1 MGVSIVVRG
10 PEWFFGLDSLFEGF
24 AAIALLLVTLF
35 SFKAYKLTKDKRYRT
50 FGIAFGLMMVGIIAR
65 ALADLFVYAD
75 MSVHP
80 LVLMMLYACYMGLSL
95 ASIIVLFALTL
106 KIKQRAPVVA
116 LLLVSLVLVLLSS
129 SYRLSFHSISVILLA
144 FIAYHFIR
152 NYFEKKSLSALLV
165 CISFVLL
172 TLTHVAFIVDIVKQ
186 RFYIVGHLLH
196 LAVFGL
202 LFFALVKVLKK
213 R

>member
-1 MGVSIVVRG
+1 MGVSIIVRG
-10 PEWFFGLDSLFEGF
+10 PEWFFGIDSLFEGF

-35 SFKAYKLTKDKRYRT
+35 SYKAYKLTKDRRYRT
-50 FGIAFGLMMVGIIAR
+50 FGIAFGLMIVGIVAR
-65 ALADLFVYAD
+65 ALADLCVYAD
-75 MSVHP
+75 LSVHP
-80 LVLMMLYACYMGLSL
+80 LALMALYAGYMGLTL
-95 ASIIVLFALTL
+95 VSIIVLFALTL
-106 KIKQRAPVVA
+106 KIRQRAPVIA
-116 LLLVSLVLVLLSS
+116 LLLVSLVLVMLSA

-172 TLTHVAFIVDIVKQ
+172 TLTNVAFIVDIVKQ
-186 RFYIVGHLLH
+186 RFYIIGHLLH
-196 LAVFGL
+196 LAAFGM
-202 LFFALVKVLKK
+202 LFVALVKVLKK

>member
-1 MGVSIVVRG
+1 MGVSIIVRG

-35 SFKAYKLTKDKRYRT
+35 SYKAYKLTKDRRYRT
-50 FGIAFGLMMVGIIAR
+50 FGIAFGLMMVGVVAR

-75 MSVHP
+75 IKAHP
-80 LVLMMLYACYMGLSL
+80 LALMALYAGYMGLTL
-95 ASIIVLFALTL
+95 VSIITLFALTL
-106 KIKQRAPVVA
+106 KIRQRAPVVA
-116 LLLVSLVLVLLSS
+116 LLLVSLVLVMLSA

-165 CISFVLL
+165 CISFILL
-172 TLTHVAFIVDIVKQ
+172 TLTHAAFIVDIVKQ
-186 RFYIVGHLLH
+186 RFYIIGHLLH
-196 LAVFGL
+196 LAAFGL
-202 LFFALVKVLKK
+202 LFVALVKVLKK

>member
-1 MGVSIVVRG
+1 MGVSIIVRG
-10 PEWFFGLDSLFEGF
+10 PSWFFGIDSLFEGF

-35 SFKAYKLTKDKRYRT
+35 SYKAYKFTKDKRYRT
-50 FGIAFGLMMVGIIAR
+50 FGIAFGLMLVGIVAR

-75 MSVHP
+75 ASVHP
-80 LVLMMLYACYMGLSL
+80 LALMALYAGYMGLTL
-95 ASIIVLFALTL
+95 VSIIVLFALTL

-165 CISFVLL
+165 CISFILL
-172 TLTHVAFIVDIVKQ
+172 TLTHAAFIVDIVKQ
-186 RFYIVGHLLH
+186 RFYIIGHLLH
-196 LAVFGL
+196 LAAFGL
-202 LFFALVKVLKK
+202 LFVALITVLKK